1 MIMTYASRRGLALAL
16 LAATQFVLVLDASIV
31 GVAMPSIGTDLKFA
45 PGDLSWVAN
54 AYTLTFGGLLLLGG
68 RAADLVGRRRMFML
82 GMALFAAASLAGG
95 LATTGG
101 MLVAARAAQ
110 GIGAALV
117 SPAAL
122 SLVMTVF
129 PAGPERN
136 RAMGVFG
143 AVAGAGGAAGS
154 ILGGMLTQ
162 WLGWEA
168 TLWVN
173 VPIGLAALAL
183 APRLLPEASDRTARG
198 FDLPGAL
205 TATAGLALLVYTL
218 VEADG
223 SGWTSPRTLGLGALA
238 VALIGLFFLIETRA
252 AHPLVPL
259 NIFRQPVL
267 RGSNVVALL
276 TVMAMAP
283 LFFYLTFYMQ
293 QVLGFGPVRA
303 GMAQL
308 PLALAI
314 AVTAGAAGALIA
326 RLGLRATMATGLAVT
341 AAGLAWFSR
350 MSASGGF
357 LTDVLGPTLVIGVG
371 AGLAFVTTTVGATS
385 AARPEQAGLA
395 SGLFNTAQQVGGSLG
410 LAAVVAISTARTTGA
425 LADGERVAAVA
436 LTDGYR
442 AGMLAAAA
450 VALAA
455 SLLTAVL
462 LRHRANATPDLE
474 PAPVSAPV
482 IEPAAKPVPEPIG
495 DTTTI

>member
-1 MIMTYASRRGLALAL
+1 MVMTHASRRGLALAL

-31 GVAMPSIGTDLKFA
+31 GVAMPSIGADLGFA
-45 PGDLSWVAN
+45 PDDLSWVAN

-68 RAADLVGRRRMFML
+68 RAADLVGRRRMFMI

-95 LATTGG
+95 LAVTGG

-110 GIGAALV
+110 GVGAALV

-129 PAGPERN
+129 PAGPDRN

-168 TLWVN
+168 TLYVN
-173 VPIGLAALAL
+173 VPLGLAAIAL
-183 APRLLPEASDRTARG
+183 APKLLPEASDRTARG

-205 TATAGLALLVYTL
+205 TATGGLALLVYTL
-218 VEADG
+218 VEGDDA
-223 SGWTSPRTLGLGALA
+223 GWTSPRTLGLGAVA
-238 VALIGLFFLIETRA
+238 VALLAVFLLVEART
-252 AHPLVPL
+252 AHPLLPL
-259 NIFRQPVL
+259 KIFRQPVL
-267 RGSNVVALL
+267 RGSNLAAVL
-276 TVMAMAP
+276 TLMAMAP

-293 QVLGFGPVRA
+293 QVVGFGPVRA
-303 GMAQL
+303 GLAQL

-326 RLGLRATMATGLAVT
+326 RLGLGTAMAAGLVITG
-341 AAGLAWFSR
+341 AGLAWFSR
-350 MSASGGF
+350 MSADGGF

-385 AARPEQAGLA
+385 GTRPEQAGLA

-410 LAAVVAISTARTTGA
+410 LAAVVAISTSRTAGA
-425 LADGERVAAVA
+425 VAGGERDPAAA
-436 LTDGYR
+436 LTEGYG
-442 AGMLAAAA
+442 AGMLTAAGI
-450 VALAA
+450 ALAA
-455 SLLTAVL
+455 GLLSAVL
-462 LRHRANATPDLE
+462 VPRR
-474 PAPVSAPV
+474 PAPAPGPEAAEPTARPSA
-482 IEPAAKPVPEPIG
+482 ETAAS
-495 DTTTI
+495 

>member
-1 MIMTYASRRGLALAL
+1 MTYASRRGFALAL

-31 GVAMPSIGTDLKFA
+31 GVAMPSIGADLKFA
-45 PGDLSWVAN
+45 PDDLSWVAN

-68 RAADLVGRRRMFML
+68 RAADLVGRRRMFVL
-82 GMALFAAASLAGG
+82 GMALFTAASLAGS
-95 LATTGG
+95 LAAGPAT
-101 MLVAARAAQ
+101 LVAARAAQ
-110 GIGAALV
+110 GVGAALV

-122 SLVMTVF
+122 SLIMTIF

-136 RAMGVFG
+136 KAMGVFG

-162 WLGWEA
+162 WLGWQA
-168 TLWVN
+168 TLYVN
-173 VPIGLAALAL
+173 VPIGLAAIAL

-205 TATAGLALLVYTL
+205 TATGGLALLVYTL

-223 SGWTSPRTLGLGALA
+223 AGWTSPNTLGLGALA
-238 VALIGLFFLIETRA
+238 LALIGLFFLIEART

-259 NIFRQPVL
+259 QIFRRPVL
-267 RGSNVVALL
+267 RGSNLAAVL
-276 TVMAMAP
+276 TLMAMAP

-303 GMAQL
+303 GLAQL

-314 AVTAGAAGALIA
+314 AVTAGAAGSLIA
-326 RLGLRATMATGLAVT
+326 RLGLRTAMAAGLAVT

-350 MSASGGF
+350 MSPDGGF

-385 AARPEQAGLA
+385 AASPEQAGLA
-395 SGLFNTAQQVGGSLG
+395 SGLFNTAQQVGGSIG
-410 LAAVVAISTARTTGA
+410 LAAVVAISTARTAGA
-425 LADGERVAAVA
+425 LADGERVMTAA

-442 AGMLAAAA
+442 AGMLAAAGI
-450 VALAA
+450 ALAA
-455 SLLTAVL
+455 ALLAAAFVP
-462 LRHRANATPDLE
+462 RRNA
-474 PAPVSAPV
+474 APVSDTATDQTL
-482 IEPAAKPVPEPIG
+482 AA
-495 DTTTI
+495 

>member
-1 MIMTYASRRGLALAL
+1 MTYASRRGLALAL

-31 GVAMPSIGTDLKFA
+31 GVAMPSIGADLEFA
-45 PGDLSWVAN
+45 PDDLSWVAN

-95 LATTGG
+95 LATGAG

-110 GIGAALV
+110 GVGAALV

-136 RAMGVFG
+136 KAMGVFG

-154 ILGGMLTQ
+154 IMGGMLTQ
-162 WLGWEA
+162 WLGWQA

-173 VPIGLAALAL
+173 VPLGLAAIAL

-205 TATAGLALLVYTL
+205 TATGGLALLVYTL
-218 VEADG
+218 VEADDA
-223 SGWTSPRTLGLGALA
+223 GWTSPRTLGLGALA
-238 VALIGLFFLIETRA
+238 VALIGLFFLIEARA

-259 NIFRQPVL
+259 KIFRQPVL
-267 RGSNVVALL
+267 RSSDLVALL
-276 TVMAMAP
+276 TLMAMAP

-293 QVLGFGPVRA
+293 QVLHFGPVRA

-314 AVTAGAAGALIA
+314 AATAGAAGTLIA
-326 RLGLRATMATGLAVT
+326 RWGLRAAMATGLAVT

-350 MSASGGF
+350 MSADGGF
-357 LTDVLGPTLVIGVG
+357 LVDVLGPTLVIGVG
-371 AGLAFVTTTVGATS
+371 AGLAFVTTTVGGTFVT
-385 AARPEQAGLA
+385 RPEQAGLA
-395 SGLFNTAQQVGGSLG
+395 SGLFNTAQQVGGSIG
-410 LAAVVAISTARTTGA
+410 LAAVVAIATARTTGT

-442 AGMLAAAA
+442 AGMLTAAA

-462 LRHRANATPDLE
+462 MPRRAADA
-474 PAPVSAPV
+474 AP
-482 IEPAAKPVPEPIG
+482 IPEPVTEPGSEPIA
-495 DTTTI
+495 DAVAK